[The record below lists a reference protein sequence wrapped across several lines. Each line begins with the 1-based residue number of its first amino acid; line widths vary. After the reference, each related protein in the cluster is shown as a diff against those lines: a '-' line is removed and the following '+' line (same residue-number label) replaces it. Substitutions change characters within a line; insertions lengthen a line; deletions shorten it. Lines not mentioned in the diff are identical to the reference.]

1 MVLLIDNLWQV
12 SHDNLSPYCSKSAC
26 KPRRVW
32 LKAERECLNYE
43 ST

>member
-12 SHDNLSPYCSKSAC
+12 SHDNLSPYCSKVAC
-26 KPRRVW
+26 KLRRAW
-32 LKAERECLNYE
+32 LKAERERLICG